1 MKLSAAGLELLKA
14 REQCRLEAYQDGG
27 GVWTIGYGHALGT
40 DAARWKGFKW
50 SQGQADSSLV
60 ADVGASEF
68 VVARALEG
76 RPATQE
82 QFDACVSLAF
92 NIGGEAFR
100 TSTLVKLW
108 HAGASLREVAK
119 QFARWC
125 KDNGQYVEGLAMR
138 RGSEIYQFAGAS

>member
-1 MKLSAAGLELLKA
+1 MKMSATGLELLQL
-14 REQCRLEAYQDGG
+14 REQCRLESYQDGG

-40 DAARWKGFKW
+40 DSARWRGLKW
-50 SQGQADSSLV
+50 SQGKADAQL
-60 ADVGASEF
+60 ALDVGAAELA
-68 VVARALEG
+68 VEQALTG
-76 RPATQE
+76 RKPTQG

-108 HAGASLREVAK
+108 QSGASNREIAK

-138 RGSEIYQFAGAS
+138 RASEIYQFAGAS